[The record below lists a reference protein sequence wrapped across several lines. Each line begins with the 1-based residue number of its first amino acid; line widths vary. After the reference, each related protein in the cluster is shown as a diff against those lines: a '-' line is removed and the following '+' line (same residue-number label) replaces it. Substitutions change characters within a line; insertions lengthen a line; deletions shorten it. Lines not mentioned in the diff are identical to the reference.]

1 MLMGSVCMQV
11 VYKVYND
18 DELQPLLAAVNE
30 ETQKEKDS
38 EA

>member
-1 MLMGSVCMQV
+1 V
-11 VYKVYND
+11 VYKVY
-18 DELQPLLAAVNE
+18 DEADLKPLLDAVNE

>member
-1 MLMGSVCMQV
+1 MDPLCMQV

-18 DELQPLLAAVNE
+18 GELQPLLAAVNE
-30 ETQKEKDS
+30 ETQKERDS

>member
-1 MLMGSVCMQV
+1 MALLQV
-11 VYKVYND
+11 VYKVYKD
-18 DELQPLLAAVNE
+18 AELQPLLEAVNE